1 MYTGQGQW
9 SWRNK
14 RILITGGTGTFGR
27 ALIQRLIQISE
38 IERIIVF
45 SRDEFKQHEMRQVF
59 SDSRIDYFLGD
70 VRDKER
76 LSRAFNH
83 VDIVI
88 HAAALK
94 QVPALEYNPLE
105 AVKTNILGTQNV
117 IDTALDRDVEKVIFI
132 SSDKAVYPVNLY
144 GATKLTAER
153 LTIASNVYRGARG
166 KAQFSVMRY
175 GNVVGS
181 RGSFIELI
189 EKQKETGSI
198 TLTDDRMTR
207 FWIHIGDV
215 TDLVVNAI
223 ENMQGG
229 EIFVPKM
236 KSLKVV
242 DVVETLAPECKVKKI
257 GIRPGEKLHEILI
270 TEHEASRTREAGPL
284 YVVLP
289 EFGGRAISPFS
300 SKKKFPQNS
309 VYSSDHKDYL
319 QSKSGVTK
327 VLKL

>member
-14 RILITGGTGTFGR
+14 RVLITGGTGTFGR
-27 ALIQRLIQISE
+27 ALISRLIQIFE

-45 SRDEFKQHEMRQVF
+45 SRDEFKQHEMRQIF
-59 SDSRIDYFLGD
+59 SDPRIDYFLGD
-70 VRDKER
+70 VRDRER
-76 LSRAFNH
+76 LARAFNH
-83 VDIVI
+83 VDMVV

-153 LTIASNVYRGARG
+153 LTIASNAYRGVRG
-166 KAQFSVMRY
+166 RAQFSVMRY

-207 FWIHIGDV
+207 FWIHIDAV
-215 TDLVVNAI
+215 TELVINAI
-223 ENMQGG
+223 ENMHGG

-236 KSLKVV
+236 KSLKIV
-242 DVVETLAPECKVKKI
+242 DVIQTLAPECKIRKI
-257 GIRPGEKLHEILI
+257 GIRPGEKLHEILV
-270 TEHEASRTREAGPL
+270 TEHEALRTREAGPL

-289 EFGGRAISPFS
+289 EFGGSALSTFNA
-300 SKKKFPQNS
+300 KKKFPKDS
-309 VYSSDHKDYL
+309 VYASDHKHYL
-319 QSKSGVTK
+319 QPKSAVTK
-327 VLKL
+327 VLRL